1 MVGDMSETNRL
12 VSNSE
17 GDTRMT
23 RCPAHIV
30 MASIP
35 AHGHVNP
42 SLAVITELVARGHR
56 VSYVNDPSFAGVV
69 ASTGATLVPYRT
81 ELPFD
86 GDPAGWPQDPVAVQD
101 VFLDDALAMTPV
113 LQELFAGDRPDL
125 VLYDIGAY
133 AARAVAEAHG
143 VPVLQLSPTMVGWEG
158 IEEDLAE
165 VFDAIRTGPGGPEH
179 YRRFE
184 EWLAATGAVVRDV
197 ERFKNRPDRAIAL
210 IPRALQPNADRVDP
224 GRITFVGQC
233 FGDRSHQ
240 GGWQRPAG
248 AERVLLVSLGSAYTD
263 RPAFYRECLEAFG
276 GLPGWHVVL
285 QIGKHTDEAAL
296 GEVPANV
303 EVHRWVPQFDVLAQ
317 ADAFVTHAGTGGASE
332 GMFHGVPMIAVP
344 QAVDQF
350 ANADSLVALGVAR
363 RLDTEDAT
371 AAALRA
377 ALLELTA
384 DPGTAGRLAG
394 LSEQARAEGGTARAA
409 DLVEAGLER
418 AAAV

>member
-1 MVGDMSETNRL
+1 
-12 VSNSE
+12 
-17 GDTRMT
+17 MT
-23 RCPAHIV
+23 RSAHIV

-42 SLAVITELVARGHR
+42 SLAVIAELVARGHR
-56 VSYVNDPSFAGVV
+56 VSYVNAPSFAEPV
-69 ASTGATLVPYRT
+69 ASTGATPVPYPT
-81 ELPFD
+81 ALPLD
-86 GDPAGWPQDPVAVQD
+86 GDPAGWPEDPVAVQD

-113 LQELFAGDRPDL
+113 LEKLFAEDRPEL
-125 VLYDIGAY
+125 VLHDIGAF
-133 AARAVAEAHG
+133 AARAVAEGHG
-143 VPVLQLSPTMVGWEG
+143 VPVVQLSPTMVGWEG
-158 IEEDLAE
+158 IEEDLAP
-165 VFDAIRTGPGGPEH
+165 VFEALRTGPGGPEH
-179 YRRFE
+179 YRRFGD
-184 EWLAATGAVVRDV
+184 WLAATGAVVRDVERDVERDVVRDV
-197 ERFKNRPDRAIAL
+197 ERFKNRPDRALAL
-210 IPRALQPNADRVDP
+210 IPRALQPHVDRVDT

-248 AERVLLVSLGSAYTD
+248 TDKVLLVSLGSAFTD
-263 RPAFYRECLEAFG
+263 RPAFYRECLAAFG

-285 QIGKHTDEAAL
+285 QIGKHTDQAAL

-332 GMFHGVPMIAVP
+332 GLFHGVPMIAVP

-371 AAALRA
+371 AGALRA
-377 ALLELTA
+377 ALLELTG
-384 DPGTAGRLAG
+384 DPAVAERLAA
-394 LSEQARAEGGTARAA
+394 ERAAVRAEGGTARAA
-409 DLVEAGLER
+409 GLIEAALG
-418 AAAV
+418 